1 MAQFTKTQLYLED
14 PLYPPTAKQKLAYL
28 QNPSQ
33 KTGFCVSW
41 EKSSVPVLWPSGVP
55 RAGAG
60 QWACDV
66 SKALFKNRGN
76 TTSWAQKANYPTFYL
91 GITLNTWTLVSYPCV
106 HTKAQDCIEP
116 RVFPVKAKFL
126 P

>member
-1 MAQFTKTQLYLED
+1 MMKQMLRTQRQDSPKKYQD
-14 PLYPPTAKQKLAYL
+14 RK
-28 QNPSQ
+28 
-33 KTGFCVSW
+33 
-41 EKSSVPVLWPSGVP
+41 
-55 RAGAG
+55 R
-60 QWACDV
+60 
-66 SKALFKNRGN
+66 KALFKNRGN